1 MPEGQT
7 IVIGAGVGGL
17 ACAIDLASQGVAV
30 RMLERAAA
38 PGGKMRVL
46 QAGGTEIDAGPTVFT
61 LRGVFEDLFA
71 CAGVRLQDRL
81 GLTPLDVLARHA
93 WAGGAQLD
101 LFADRARSADA
112 IGRFAGPE
120 AARGYLAFCMRAKR
134 VHDAL
139 DRTFMRAPRPSPL
152 GLARAMGLRGA
163 LAMLEASP
171 IRSLWSALGRDFADP
186 RLRQLFARYA
196 TYVGSS
202 PFACPATLML
212 IAHVEQEGVWSVD
225 GGMGALARA
234 LADLARSCGARI
246 QTGAEVARIDL
257 RDGIACGVTLAD
269 GSFLPADAVVCNADA
284 AALADG
290 LFGSEVAARTRSF
303 GARRRSLSAHTWT
316 LRGPA
321 RGFGY
326 LRHNVFFSRD
336 YRAEFDA
343 IFGRGRAPD
352 EPTVYVCAQDR
363 GDTPLPPDPGPE
375 RLLVLANAPA
385 NGDAQ
390 DLDPGETTRVARAVQ
405 EVLKRCGAEIDLDQ
419 PAATATGPAEFGR
432 LFPATGGALYGQ
444 ASHGWMAS
452 FDRPGTTTPVEGL
465 YLAGG
470 SAHPGAGVPMTAL
483 SGRLA
488 AAAVRT
494 RLDSIARSRGTATPG
509 GMRTA
514 GATTG
519 GSASS

>member
-1 MPEGQT
+1 MREGQT

-17 ACAIDLASQGVAV
+17 ACAIDLASQGIAV
-30 RMLERAAA
+30 RVLERASA

-46 QAGGTEIDAGPTVFT
+46 PAGGTAVDAGPTVFT

-71 CAGVRLQDRL
+71 SAGARLADRL
-81 GLTPLDVLARHA
+81 ALTPLEVLARHA

-112 IGRFAGPE
+112 IGRFAGLE
-120 AARGYLAFCMRAKR
+120 AARGYLAFCRRAQR

-139 DRTFMRAPRPSPL
+139 DRDFMRAPRPSPS
-152 GLARAMGLRGA
+152 GLVRSIGLRGVR
-163 LAMLEASP
+163 AMLEAP
-171 IRSLWSALGRDFADP
+171 PFRSLWSALGRDFADP

-212 IAHVEQEGVWSVD
+212 IAHVEQEGVWSVE

-234 LADLARSCGARI
+234 LAEVAQSCGARI
-246 QTGAEVARIDL
+246 DTDAHVARIEM
-257 RDGIACGVTLAD
+257 RDGRASGVALAD
-269 GSFLPADAVVCNADA
+269 GTELVADAVVCNADA
-284 AALADG
+284 AALAAG
-290 LFGSEVAARTRSF
+290 CFGAEVADRTR
-303 GARRRSLSAHTWT
+303 GLATRGRSLSAHTWT
-316 LRGPA
+316 LRAEA
-321 RGFGY
+321 RGFGF

-343 IFGRGRAPD
+343 IFGGGRAPG

-363 GDTPLPPDPGPE
+363 EDATLPDASGPE
-375 RLLVLANAPA
+375 RMLVLANAPA
-385 NGDAQ
+385 NGDMRGA
-390 DLDPGETTRVARAVQ
+390 DPGEASRMARAVQ
-405 EVLKRCGAEIDLDQ
+405 EVLKRCGAEIDLDH
-419 PAATATGPAEFGR
+419 PTATATGPAEFAT
-432 LFPATGGALYGQ
+432 LFPATGGALYGR

-452 FDRPGTTTPVEGL
+452 FARPGTTTPVPGL
-465 YLAGG
+465 FLAGG

-488 AAAVRT
+488 AGAVREH
-494 RLDSIARSRGTATPG
+494 LDSIARSRATVTRGGT
-509 GMRTA
+509 RTA

-519 GSASS
+519 ASGSS